1 MPPFLWPVT
10 PLLDQH
16 NDSRWWN
23 ENKQKQVGDARPERD
38 ILVSI
43 KHKVGNEMKTI
54 FILWLNGL
62 RTGGANQ
69 GRRERAQSVG
79 GRRCRGM
86 AEGIYKEGGIQ
97 RSRRGWCFISK
108 TKAAWGFPG
117 GPVVKTPP
125 ANAETRVWSLVW
137 EDPTCHEATKPLY
150 HNYWAHALEPG
161 SWNCWSLHAR
171 EATAMRSS
179 YTTREAP
186 AHYS

>member
-43 KHKVGNEMKTI
+43 KHKVENEMKTI

-86 AEGIYKEGGIQ
+86 AEGIYKEGGIHCQ
-97 RSRRGWCFISK
+97 TLAPLNHQSEWILQALSLQEKYLASSNTHSGPSRK
-108 TKAAWGFPG
+108 TWEEPHVFYKL
-117 GPVVKTPP
+117 
-125 ANAETRVWSLVW
+125 NAEKLPHVSR
-137 EDPTCHEATKPLY
+137 P
-150 HNYWAHALEPG
+150 
-161 SWNCWSLHAR
+161 
-171 EATAMRSS
+171 SS
-179 YTTREAP
+179 
-186 AHYS
+186 